1 MSYAFGEYYPEQVE
15 ALCAMGIQYS
25 RTVESTGSFALPQE
39 LLRWKP
45 TCHHNDKLLERA
57 EKFLHVPG
65 YQKMPLFYIWGHS
78 FEFERENTW
87 PLMEQL
93 AEKLHGAQD
102 IWFATNGQIADY
114 LTALRSTRESADGKR
129 LYNPSAQPIWF
140 VADGKVRVAEPGKL
154 CEI

>member
-1 MSYAFGEYYPEQVE
+1 MINCWNAQKSFCMFRDIKKCRCFISGAT
-15 ALCAMGIQYS
+15 ALNLSA
-25 RTVESTGSFALPQE
+25 
-39 LLRWKP
+39 K
-45 TCHHNDKLLERA
+45 
-57 EKFLHVPG
+57 
-65 YQKMPLFYIWGHS
+65 
-78 FEFERENTW
+78 NTW

-102 IWFATNGQIADY
+102 IWYATNGQIADY

>member
-1 MSYAFGEYYPEQVE
+1 M
-15 ALCAMGIQYS
+15 
-25 RTVESTGSFALPQE
+25 TGVQTCALPIY
-39 LLRWKP
+39 
-45 TCHHNDKLLERA
+45 HNDKLLERA

-65 YQKMPLFYIWGHS
+65 YEKMPLFYIWGHS

-102 IWFATNGQIADY
+102 IWYATNGQIADY

>member
-1 MSYAFGEYYPEQVE
+1 
-15 ALCAMGIQYS
+15 
-25 RTVESTGSFALPQE
+25 
-39 LLRWKP
+39 
-45 TCHHNDKLLERA
+45 
-57 EKFLHVPG
+57 
-65 YQKMPLFYIWGHS
+65 MPLFYIWGHS

-102 IWFATNGQIADY
+102 IWYATNGQIADY

-140 VADGKVRVAEPGKL
+140 VADGKVRPYTKTRVCLDFEV
-154 CEI
+154 